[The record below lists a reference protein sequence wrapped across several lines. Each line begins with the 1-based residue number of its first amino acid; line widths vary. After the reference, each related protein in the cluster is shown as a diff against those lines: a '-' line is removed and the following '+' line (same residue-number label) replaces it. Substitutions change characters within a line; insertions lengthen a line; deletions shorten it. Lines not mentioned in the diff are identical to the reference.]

1 MKEYSEDFQF
11 RDGVLHVRLSGK
23 FPEELLGRQENLFL
37 ALAEACSH
45 YRCKKA
51 LIDTRDLQIDFDTMA
66 LFRAGRDAPF
76 LTSSGLRVALLAR
89 NDQRDRF
96 FDDVAFN
103 RGSLMGIFTDQGAA
117 LEWIQ
122 KEHV

>member
-1 MKEYSEDFQF
+1 MKDYVEDFQF

-23 FPEELLGRQENLFL
+23 FPQELLRRQENLFSPL
-37 ALAEACSH
+37 VDACLQ

-51 LIDTRDLQIDFDTMA
+51 LIDARDLQTDLDTMA
-66 LFRAGRDAPF
+66 LFRAGQDAPF

-89 NDQRDRF
+89 NDQQDSF
-96 FDDVAFN
+96 FDNVAFN

-117 LEWIQ
+117 LEWLQ

>member
-1 MKEYSEDFQF
+1 MKDYSEDFQF

-23 FPEELLGRQENLFL
+23 FPKELLGRQENLFL
-37 ALAEACSH
+37 PLAEACCH

-51 LIDTRDLQIDFDTMA
+51 LIDARDLQTDFDTMD
-66 LFRAGRDAPF
+66 LFRAGEDAPF
-76 LTSSGLRVALLAR
+76 LTRSGLRVALLAR